1 MLPLAVIV
9 VVCPSDLWNY
19 LDGMNK
25 WLNTLSKTF
34 TFRLLNCHYRRSL
47 PLCQNFS
54 LKKSLTHN
62 QVRFFKMS
70 DLDNLPPVDPK
81 TGEVIINPLKED
93 GSPKTPKEI
102 EKEKKK
108 AENC

>member
-1 MLPLAVIV
+1 
-9 VVCPSDLWNY
+9 
-19 LDGMNK
+19 
-25 WLNTLSKTF
+25 
-34 TFRLLNCHYRRSL
+34 
-47 PLCQNFS
+47 
-54 LKKSLTHN
+54 
-62 QVRFFKMS
+62 MS

-108 AENC
+108 AEKLLKFAAKQAKKMLLPPQVHLKRNLRKRRKLSQSLNLLTKLFQVRKNLSILG

>member
-1 MLPLAVIV
+1 
-9 VVCPSDLWNY
+9 
-19 LDGMNK
+19 
-25 WLNTLSKTF
+25 
-34 TFRLLNCHYRRSL
+34 
-47 PLCQNFS
+47 
-54 LKKSLTHN
+54 
-62 QVRFFKMS
+62 MS